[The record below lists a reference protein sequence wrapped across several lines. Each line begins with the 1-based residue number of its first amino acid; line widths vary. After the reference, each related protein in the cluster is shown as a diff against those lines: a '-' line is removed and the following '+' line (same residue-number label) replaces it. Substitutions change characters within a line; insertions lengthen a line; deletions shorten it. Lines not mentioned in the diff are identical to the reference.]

1 MLETDHKPLIT
12 ILGSK
17 KGLPVYTANRLLRW
31 GTILLNYDF
40 HIKHLSSKNI
50 IHADTLS
57 RLVPSQ
63 EERFEESIIA
73 NIRAD
78 YEVKSMVNNIVR
90 ELPVTTKEIKKEA
103 ESNDFIL
110 EIKSKMVANDQ
121 KVQEIYSICDGIL
134 LYGERVVVPKKLQ
147 KRILRD
153 FHMGHPGINRTKSLM
168 RSFVYW
174 KGMDVD
180 IENMVHR
187 CKGCALAAK
196 APPIVHKPWPKT
208 DHPWTRLHIDF
219 AGPVEDY
226 YYLIVVDSFTK
237 WPEVLRCKKP
247 TFNTT
252 TTFLHELYAR
262 FGVPECIVSDNG
274 TQFTSK
280 EFKEFCELYQI
291 NHITTPPYHPRS
303 NGLAER
309 FVDTLKRALKKA
321 SRVPTEKALQQFLQ
335 VYRITPNQ
343 RTQSNMAPAELM
355 FARKIKSVFD
365 KLLPGKNRVK
375 NTMYTARKRYTAGEK
390 VFFKCYRN
398 NVEFWE

>member
-1 MLETDHKPLIT
+1 
-12 ILGSK
+12 
-17 KGLPVYTANRLLRW
+17 
-31 GTILLNYDF
+31 
-40 HIKHLSSKNI
+40 
-50 IHADTLS
+50 
-57 RLVPSQ
+57 
-63 EERFEESIIA
+63 
-73 NIRAD
+73 
-78 YEVKSMVNNIVR
+78 
-90 ELPVTTKEIKKEA
+90 
-103 ESNDFIL
+103 
-110 EIKSKMVANDQ
+110 
-121 KVQEIYSICDGIL
+121 
-134 LYGERVVVPKKLQ
+134 
-147 KRILRD
+147 
-153 FHMGHPGINRTKSLM
+153 
-168 RSFVYW
+168 
-174 KGMDVD
+174 MDVD

-247 TFNTT
+247 TSNTT
-252 TTFLHELYAR
+252 TTFLHELFAR

-274 TQFTSK
+274 TQFTSE

-321 SRVPTEKALQQFLQ
+321 SGVPTEKALQQFLQ

-355 FARKIKSVFD
+355 FARKVKSVFD
-365 KLLPGKNRVK
+365 KLLPGRNRIK
-375 NTMYTARKRYTAGEK
+375 NTMYTARKRYTPGEK

-398 NVEFWE
+398 NIEFWERGIVDKRIGDLIYIIKGPKNTHKRHQNQLKKCYVLEHEESIPDEEEDPIDVMYDIFQVEPPQSAPEPRRSGRKRKFTDPLDVNPKRKRY